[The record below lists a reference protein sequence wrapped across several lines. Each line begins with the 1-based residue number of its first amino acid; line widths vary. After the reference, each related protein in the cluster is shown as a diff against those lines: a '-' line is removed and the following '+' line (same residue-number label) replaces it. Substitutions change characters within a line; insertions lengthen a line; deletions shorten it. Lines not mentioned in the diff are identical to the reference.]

1 MILSTV
7 DNKTYINFSVIRCAV
22 ISFENGVI
30 YFISWWGPA
39 SYVISSQV
47 KGKLHW
53 LHWQYV
59 FEYMYWYFVDK
70 CIKIREN
77 NSGNPENCNEN
88 ILHRNLLHTLLHL
101 ITLVLIS
108 MLYIFLIFSLYQV
121 VLMLG
126 ITMIDINNMRDF
138 SIADN

>member
-70 CIKIREN
+70 RLKIRKN
-77 NSGNPENCNEN
+77 NT
-88 ILHRNLLHTLLHL
+88 IALAD
-101 ITLVLIS
+101 
-108 MLYIFLIFSLYQV
+108 LIFHTNIMCCRFLAV
-121 VLMLG
+121 VYAKSFHCDCGRFNIFIFHEEALSFLTRAGGNDCHKM
-126 ITMIDINNMRDF
+126 
-138 SIADN
+138 